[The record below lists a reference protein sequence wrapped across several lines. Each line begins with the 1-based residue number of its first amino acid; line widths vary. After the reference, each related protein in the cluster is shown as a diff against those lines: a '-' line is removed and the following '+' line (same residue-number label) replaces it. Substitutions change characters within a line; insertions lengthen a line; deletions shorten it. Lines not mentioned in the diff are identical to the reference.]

1 MVAREI
7 DSAITVEWLIMLT
20 LVVAGERKVDS
31 VVAAGIMHRVH
42 HPWPAGRQTSE
53 TPAAELIIQRYGG
66 EKSIDDWPI

>member
-1 MVAREI
+1 
-7 DSAITVEWLIMLT
+7 
-20 LVVAGERKVDS
+20 
-31 VVAAGIMHRVH
+31 MHRVH

>member
-42 HPWPAGRQTSE
+42 HPLAGWPAAVQ
-53 TPAAELIIQRYGG
+53 QR
-66 EKSIDDWPI
+66 S